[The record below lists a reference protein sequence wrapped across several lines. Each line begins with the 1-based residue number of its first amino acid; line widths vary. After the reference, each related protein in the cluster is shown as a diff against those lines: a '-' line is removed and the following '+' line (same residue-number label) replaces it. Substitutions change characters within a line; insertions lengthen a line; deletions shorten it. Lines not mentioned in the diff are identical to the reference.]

1 MLYRESTNA
10 IKRRVGPIRII
21 PSLKGR
27 IRFLRPFLAINCQA
41 TIIASLRDV
50 VSPHRPRKRGSAPG
64 CHAVFSTRR
73 LLTRYTPRDEPAA
86 TCSSGVDAPTTG

>member
-1 MLYRESTNA
+1 MRETRLSGSEGGATL
-10 IKRRVGPIRII
+10 IWS
-21 PSLKGR
+21 SLP
-27 IRFLRPFLAINCQA
+27 LS
-41 TIIASLRDV
+41 IIASLRDV

-86 TCSSGVDAPTTG
+86 TCSSGADAPTTG